1 MGLYSSFDKIVTLGL
16 GEKCEQI
23 LKKFGKKSYSWQEL
37 QMFKSGFPDKDTF
50 DSIGKFT
57 VNYFFNRMNIVDLA
71 NNGKWGAAE
80 VKKYVDC

>member
-23 LKKFGKKSYSWQEL
+23 LKTFGKNSYSWKEL

-57 VNYFFNRMNIVDLA
+57 VNYFIII
-71 NNGKWGAAE
+71 
-80 VKKYVDC
+80 